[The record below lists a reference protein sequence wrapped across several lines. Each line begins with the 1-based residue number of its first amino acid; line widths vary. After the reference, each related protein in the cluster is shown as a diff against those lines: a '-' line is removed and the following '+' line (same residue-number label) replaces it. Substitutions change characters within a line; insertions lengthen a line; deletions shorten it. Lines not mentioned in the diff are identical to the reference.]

1 MPRHRITYSEI
12 MEKAL
17 ELVEEVG
24 YRQFSLRELAA
35 KLGVKPS
42 SLYNHVQGIEEINTG
57 IAIEAANRLN
67 QKLQSVIEEALSC
80 GKTAGSEEAAEGLEN
95 LQENG
100 GVSSD
105 SADCRDRAFMAA
117 AFAYRSF
124 AEENAQLY
132 ESLINMPRFDDEKT
146 VSAGFYSFEPLREL
160 IKSYG
165 LSEKDNIN
173 FIRGLRS
180 VMHGFVELCNSGF
193 MHRGTVSRDDS
204 YEAIIKQYLEV
215 LKKGGC

>member
-1 MPRHRITYSEI
+1 MSRRGITYSEI
-12 MEKAL
+12 MEKAM

-35 KLGVKPS
+35 KLGVKPA

-67 QKLQSVIEEALSC
+67 RKLRAAINEALTES
-80 GKTAGSEEAAEGLEN
+80 GVGSSDDGSGGN
-95 LQENG
+95 SNG
-100 GVSSD
+100 GD
-105 SADCRDRAFMAA
+105 ADARDRAFMAA

-132 ESLINMPRFDDEKT
+132 EALINMPRSDDEKT
-146 VSAGFYSFEPLREL
+146 VSAAFYSFAPLREL

-165 LSEKDNIN
+165 LSDKDNIN
-173 FIRGLRS
+173 YIRGLRS

-193 MHRGTVSRDDS
+193 MHRGKVSRDDS
-204 YEAIIKQYLEV
+204 YEAIIKKYLEV
-215 LKKGGC
+215 LKKGGA